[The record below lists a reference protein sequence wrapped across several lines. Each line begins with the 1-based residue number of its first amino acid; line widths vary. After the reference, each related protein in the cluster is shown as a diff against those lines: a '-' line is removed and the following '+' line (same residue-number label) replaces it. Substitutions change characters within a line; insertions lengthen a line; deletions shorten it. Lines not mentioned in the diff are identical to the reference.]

1 MVQAKSMI
9 TTKLI
14 VCGTGLL
21 ALRPR
26 MLSSNRHV
34 ISPPI
39 GGWVGQ
45 KVSGVVG
52 FCSNVAA
59 LSTHFIAVNRIPAF
73 LSPWPK
79 FALGA
84 VAALAALSLSP
95 GKAQAATAV
104 QSFTLTDTFSS
115 FPAASSIEARQVFA
129 TPLFTVQPFN
139 ANLGTLTN
147 TVVVWSTSASF
158 TGASA
163 SGGGTA
169 NLGVSGSTFINTNS
183 YSGNGNG
190 NGTFSPGTS
199 PFSVNLA
206 PVGVT
211 TAFLPG
217 SGNPAFQAAFTGPS
231 PYTIK
236 WFDSTNNRSPN
247 TFRYTNIASG
257 NASFTTTASVTYDY
271 VAAPAVPGPLP
282 LLGVGAAF
290 SWSRRMRKRIGSAAF
305 KPNQG

>member
-1 MVQAKSMI
+1 M
-9 TTKLI
+9 
-14 VCGTGLL
+14 
-21 ALRPR
+21 
-26 MLSSNRHV
+26 
-34 ISPPI
+34 
-39 GGWVGQ
+39 
-45 KVSGVVG
+45 
-52 FCSNVAA
+52 
-59 LSTHFIAVNRIPAF
+59 NRIPAF

-79 FALGA
+79 LALGS
-84 VAALAALSLSP
+84 VAALVAVCLSP
-95 GKAQAATAV
+95 GMAQAATAV

-115 FPAASSIEARQVFA
+115 FPTASSTQATQVFA

-158 TGASA
+158 TGAAA

-169 NLGVSGSTFINTNS
+169 ALSVSGSTFINTNV
-183 YSGNGNG
+183 YGGNGNG
-190 NGTFSPGTS
+190 NGASSPDTNT
-199 PFSVNLA
+199 FSVNLA
-206 PVGVT
+206 PVGIAT
-211 TAFLPG
+211 TFLPG

-236 WFDSTNNRSPN
+236 WFNSGNNRSPN
-247 TFRYTNIASG
+247 TFSYTNIASG
-257 NASFTTTASVTYDY
+257 NASFTTTASVTYSY

-290 SWSRRMRKRIGSAAF
+290 SWSRKMRKQIGSTAF